1 MQGREPEYVMGRVTL
16 QTIADR
22 VGVSRMTVSNA
33 FSRPDQLS
41 ARLRDQILAVADELG
56 YVGPD
61 PTARALASGTA
72 GAVGLLLSD
81 TVPYALTDEVA
92 MQFISGIADELGASG
107 LALTL
112 LSAAPR
118 DGVVQ
123 ARDVAID
130 GALVYSCDPD
140 SSAVGWLMRR
150 RLPLVFV
157 DQAPAPGIPSV
168 NVDDRLGAQA
178 AARHLVDL
186 GHRVVAI
193 VTTGYRGDFGIITN
207 PLDTILAHA
216 ERQRMLGWL
225 EALGEAGIEPIVVRK
240 PHADPQDNGY
250 DGMQAILDS
259 GRQPTGILCFSDAIA
274 GGVIRAL
281 RDAGLR
287 VPEDVSVLGFDDNP
301 IARRMQ
307 PALTTVRQDAQGK
320 GRAAAAALING
331 IEHAGGRPARRGR
344 HVLLP
349 TELIIRDSTAPPPTV
364 RSVITQRPG
373 KTRATSTDD
382 GLASVDVS
390 LNPTG
395 RVVGS

>member
-193 VTTGYRGDFGIITN
+193 VSTGYGGDFGIITN
-207 PLDTILAHA
+207 PLDTNLAHA

-225 EALGEAGIEPIVVRK
+225 EALGEADIEPIVVRQ

-259 GRQPTGILCFSDAIA
+259 GRRPTGILCFSDAIA

-281 RDAGLR
+281 RDTDLR
-287 VPEDVSVLGFDDNP
+287 VPEGVSVVGFDDNP

-364 RSVITQRPG
+364 RSVITQRRG